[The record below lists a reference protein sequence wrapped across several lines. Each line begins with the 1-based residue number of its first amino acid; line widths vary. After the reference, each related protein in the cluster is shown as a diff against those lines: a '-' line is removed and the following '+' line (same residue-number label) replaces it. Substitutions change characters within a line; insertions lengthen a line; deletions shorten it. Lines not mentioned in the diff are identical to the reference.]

1 MGCDVALL
9 QQLLD
14 LALFEFL
21 VDLETEVMSS
31 CEIPKSVASAAVSQG

>member
-9 QQLLD
+9 QHLLD

-21 VDLETEVMSS
+21 VDFETEVMSS
-31 CEIPKSVASAAVSQG
+31 CQIPKSVASAAILEG